1 MCGCVRGTTMTARG
15 RDGEGGEES
24 LDIFR
29 CEATPAPVVDS
40 QQPAARTSV
49 CLPLY
54 RAAHAD
60 EARGRW
66 PCVSRAAIQY
76 PSLQYFWGG
85 DIWGTFIPTPQ
96 GAARPSDIRQTDRR
110 MDASV
115 SVGMKHGERGEK
127 KKTHLSWDEECRRRR
142 RLEGRRH
149 AGQPSRRTCLSRR
162 RIVWC
167 VDGTVRYGGRWT
179 VIRGGRDTRRAQQE
193 KEEVG
198 VDGVWRR
205 MAEGR
210 SGRTGDGRGTGTGDG
225 DGLFKDPRIRSGPQS
240 SRGRDRWFFSSLS
253 PLLPAAT
260 RMEREKKSFDRD
272 PESDRGRETCQCQN
286 GPSRAYRRGGCHS
299 SLGRLA

>member
-1 MCGCVRGTTMTARG
+1 
-15 RDGEGGEES
+15 
-24 LDIFR
+24 
-29 CEATPAPVVDS
+29 
-40 QQPAARTSV
+40 
-49 CLPLY
+49 
-54 RAAHAD
+54 
-60 EARGRW
+60 
-66 PCVSRAAIQY
+66 
-76 PSLQYFWGG
+76 
-85 DIWGTFIPTPQ
+85 
-96 GAARPSDIRQTDRR
+96 

-198 VDGVWRR
+198 VDGVRRR

-210 SGRTGDGRGTGTGDG
+210 SGRTGDGRGRGRGTGMDCSRTQG
-225 DGLFKDPRIRSGPQS
+225 SGQVPKVQGGGIGGFFLLFLPCFPQPRG
-240 SRGRDRWFFSSLS
+240 W
-253 PLLPAAT
+253 
-260 RMEREKKSFDRD
+260 REKKRASTAT
-272 PESDRGRETCQCQN
+272 PKATGGGR
-286 GPSRAYRRGGCHS
+286 RAYAKTGLAGPTEGGGCHS

>member
-1 MCGCVRGTTMTARG
+1 
-15 RDGEGGEES
+15 
-24 LDIFR
+24 
-29 CEATPAPVVDS
+29 
-40 QQPAARTSV
+40 
-49 CLPLY
+49 
-54 RAAHAD
+54 
-60 EARGRW
+60 
-66 PCVSRAAIQY
+66 
-76 PSLQYFWGG
+76 
-85 DIWGTFIPTPQ
+85 
-96 GAARPSDIRQTDRR
+96 

-127 KKTHLSWDEECRRRR
+127 KKTHLRWDEECRRRR

-198 VDGVWRR
+198 VDGVRRR

-225 DGLFKDPRIRSGPQS
+225 DGLFKDPRIRSGPHKVQGGGIGGFFLLFLPCFPQP
-240 SRGRDRWFFSSLS
+240 RGW
-253 PLLPAAT
+253 
-260 RMEREKKSFDRD
+260 REKKRASTATPKATGGVR
-272 PESDRGRETCQCQN
+272 RANAKTGLA
-286 GPSRAYRRGGCHS
+286 GPTEGGGCHS